1 MSNKIAFSASRS
13 ETAQQA
19 LGALSRLYGAAA
31 LDQADVIVALG
42 GDGHMLRTLHETQH
56 LRAPVYGMNCG
67 TIGFLMNEY
76 REDGLLERLDAA
88 EREDINP
95 LKMTA
100 RRADGTIETH
110 LAINEVSLLRQGPQA
125 ARLSIYVDGRMRMEE
140 LVCDGALVATPA
152 GSTAYNYSAH
162 GPILPIGSDVLA
174 LTAMS
179 AFRPRRWQGAL
190 LPKTVEVRFDVL
202 QAEKRPVMADADGHS
217 VRDVVCVKVQSAD
230 DIVHSILFDPGH
242 GLEERLIREQFA

>member
-95 LKMTA
+95 LKMTGRTA
-100 RRADGTIETH
+100 RSRRIWPSTRYRFC
-110 LAINEVSLLRQGPQA
+110 VRVPRQ
-125 ARLSIYVDGRMRMEE
+125 
-140 LVCDGALVATPA
+140 PA
-152 GSTAYNYSAH
+152 CPS
-162 GPILPIGSDVLA
+162 
-174 LTAMS
+174 MS
-179 AFRPRRWQGAL
+179 
-190 LPKTVEVRFDVL
+190 TVECGWRNWFATARWWRHPRGRRPTIIRPMVRSC
-202 QAEKRPVMADADGHS
+202 P
-217 VRDVVCVKVQSAD
+217 
-230 DIVHSILFDPGH
+230 
-242 GLEERLIREQFA
+242 